1 MPHLRFRGFD
11 EDTLERQVPA
21 LTARLAAIFGC
32 PGDWITVES
41 VATRFLTRPA
51 QPMVEIVWFDRS
63 PAVRD
68 AVAAALHETAP
79 GEGLPAPVVIFTP
92 VAPNNYYENGKNFSG

>member
-21 LTARLAAIFGC
+21 LTARLAGLFGC
-32 PGDWITVES
+32 PGDWITVEG

-51 QPMVEIVWFDRS
+51 QPMVEVVWFERG

-79 GEGLPAPVVIFTP
+79 GEGRPSPVVIFTP